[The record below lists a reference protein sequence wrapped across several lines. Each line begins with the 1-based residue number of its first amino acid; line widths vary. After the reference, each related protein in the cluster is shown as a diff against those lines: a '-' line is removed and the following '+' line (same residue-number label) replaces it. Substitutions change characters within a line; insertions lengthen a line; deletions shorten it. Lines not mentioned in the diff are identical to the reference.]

1 MTGVAAEHGERKH
14 ARRTKILL
22 VDDHLLFR
30 NLLRRVLEGHP
41 DLEIVGEAADGEE
54 ARRICLEKE
63 PDVVLL
69 DLEMPGKDGIQTLT
83 EVKRANP
90 AIRFIALTSHLENPY
105 VFEALKAGASGYL
118 SKDTTRQK
126 LIEAINVVLKGEALI
141 DPQVTVKLLKEFIR
155 LSKSTAPGVAAEG
168 LPDDGTLAL
177 LSEREREIVAQVG
190 TGKTNQEISRE
201 LFISIN
207 TVKKH
212 VANILK
218 KLKLSD
224 RVQIALY
231 ASRWG
236 LVE

>member
-1 MTGVAAEHGERKH
+1 MADSEHAVRK
-14 ARRTKILL
+14 AGRRIKVLV
-22 VDDHLLFR
+22 VDDHQLFR
-30 NLLRRVLEGHP
+30 NLLVKILESMP
-41 DLEIVGEAADGEE
+41 ELELVGAASDGDEAKQL
-54 ARRICLEKE
+54 CLSRE

-69 DLEMPGKDGIQTLT
+69 DLEMPGKDGLQTLA
-83 EVKRANP
+83 EVKSLNP

-105 VFEALKAGASGYL
+105 VFEAIRAGAAGYL
-118 SKDTTRQK
+118 SKDTTRQQ
-126 LIEAINVVLKGEALI
+126 LLEAINVVLKGEALI
-141 DPQVTVKLLKEFIR
+141 DPQVTVKLLKEFVR
-155 LSKSTAPGVAAEG
+155 LSRSQGPIPHAEAA
-168 LPDDGTLAL
+168 LDDGTLSL
-177 LSEREREIVAQVG
+177 LSERERQIVSQVG
-190 TGKTNQEISRE
+190 MGKTNQDISKE

-218 KLKLSD
+218 KLKFSD